1 MDGRAIL
8 LAGGTGTRL
17 QLDPHEAGS
26 VENFLTIMYSF
37 NGKQ

>member
-1 MDGRAIL
+1 MDRRAIF

-26 VENFLTIMYSF
+26 VEIFLTYLYCF
-37 NGKQ
+37 

>member
-26 VENFLTIMYSF
+26 VENLPTIWYCF
-37 NGKQ
+37 NQ